1 MKLQETISANQMA
14 VLFFCLMTGSS
25 IINIPGPL
33 TAFSKNG
40 AWISLLISFSIG
52 MILLSFV
59 LYLYN
64 KYPSMSL
71 IEYSREIVGEWMTI
85 VLAIPFVSIL
95 FHMVSG
101 IVLEIGAFM
110 TNSMMRETPFYVFNL
125 LIFLLAATTVR
136 LGIEV
141 MARMFVLLILAVTSF
156 VFFILFLASFN
167 YHAEYL
173 LPIMPYGIKPILLGA
188 YFSYGFPY
196 VELVLFAMILPFT
209 RKEQI
214 KKLKKRMYLS
224 LLFNG
229 FCLISVIVCS
239 IMLFG
244 PIAGLQKYS
253 IFELARTIEI
263 LEVFQR
269 IESLIGISLIV
280 STYMKATIVLFAL
293 NSTLSHLFKLKDNH
307 LLIYPISLLCFLI
320 SILVMSN
327 GETRWDNIVAAI
339 HPLWGTI
346 AFLMPILFLTIV
358 SLFKK
363 KTSTSS
369 H

>member
-1 MKLQETISANQMA
+1 MKLQETISANQMS
-14 VLFFCLMTGSS
+14 VLFFCFMTGSS
-25 IINIPGPL
+25 FINIPGPL
-33 TAFSKNG
+33 IGYSKNG
-40 AWISLLISFSIG
+40 AWVSLLISLSIG
-52 MILLSFV
+52 VTILSCV

-71 IEYSREIVGEWMTI
+71 IEYSRDIVGKWMTI
-85 VLAIPFVSIL
+85 VLAIPFISIL
-95 FHMVSG
+95 FHIVAG
-101 IVLEIGAFM
+101 IILDIGVFM

-125 LIFLLAATTVR
+125 LIFSLAATTVR

-156 VFFILFLASFN
+156 VFFILFLASFK
-167 YHAEYL
+167 YHIEYL
-173 LPIMPYGIKPILLGA
+173 LPVMPYGIKPILLGA

-196 VELVLFAMILPFT
+196 VELVLFAMILPFAH
-209 RKEQI
+209 KEQI
-214 KKLKKRMYLS
+214 KKLNKGMFLA
-224 LLFNG
+224 LIFNG
-229 FCLISVIVCS
+229 FCLICVTISS

-253 IFELARTIEI
+253 MYELARTIEI

-280 STYMKATIVLFAL
+280 GSYMKATIALFAL
-293 NSTLSHLFKLKDNH
+293 NLTFSHLFKLKNNR
-307 LLIYPISLLCFLI
+307 LLIYPVALVCFLI
-320 SILVMSN
+320 SVLIMTD
-327 GETRWDNIVAAI
+327 GEARWVNIVSVI
-339 HPLWGTI
+339 DPLWGTL
-346 AFLMPILFLTIV
+346 AFIIPLFVLTIV

-363 KTSTSS
+363 QNSTAS